1 MTFLHG
7 ESVTFLHP
15 STTADEYH
23 NQVPDWSAPIRTVVD
38 GVGVEPRPAGER
50 TLDARNATVSGFTL
64 YLPPGVTSLDP
75 LDRVEV
81 RGRTLDV
88 DGDVADWRSP
98 FTGWA
103 PGSVVQTKVV
113 TG

>member
-1 MTFLHG
+1 MFVHG
-7 ESVTFLHP
+7 ETVTFLHP
-15 STTADEYH
+15 STMTDEYH
-23 NQVPDWSAPIRTVVD
+23 NTVTSWVTPTLTVVA

-64 YLPPGVTSLDP
+64 YLPAGTVVDP
-75 LDRVEV
+75 NDRVEV
-81 RGRTLDV
+81 RGRTLEV
-88 DGDVADWRSP
+88 DGDVADWVNP

-103 PGSVVQTKVV
+103 PGSVLQTKVV